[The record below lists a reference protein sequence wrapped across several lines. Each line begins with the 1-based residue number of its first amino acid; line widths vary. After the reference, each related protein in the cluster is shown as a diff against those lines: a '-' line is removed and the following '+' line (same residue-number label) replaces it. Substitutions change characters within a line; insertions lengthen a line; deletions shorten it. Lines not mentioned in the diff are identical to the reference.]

1 MRIVRSTLH
10 AEAADALRERIFNGE
25 LAPGQWVDELALA
38 AEMGISRTPMR
49 EALKVLAAEG
59 LVVSEPRRGC
69 YVAQVTEQDLEDI
82 FPVLA
87 MLEGH
92 AAAEAAERAT
102 PQDMQT
108 LTELHDKLQRQAASG
123 RINDYYQTNTR
134 IHEALIALSANKW
147 LASTIADLRRVL
159 KLSRQQQLRLPG
171 RMAESCSEHMAVFA
185 ALKARDGEGAG
196 AAMRTHLLRQ
206 RVALRAYTQ
215 LHPRSGDAAATHNA
229 KVA

>member
-38 AEMGISRTPMR
+38 EQMGISRTPLR

-59 LVVSEPRRGC
+59 LVVSEPRRGS

-87 MLEGH
+87 MLEGR
-92 AAAEAAERAT
+92 AAAEAAERA
-102 PQDMQT
+102 DAKALAT
-108 LTELHDKLQRQAASG
+108 LAELHERLQRQAAAG

-134 IHEALIALSANKW
+134 IHEALIALAGNKW
-147 LASTIADLRRVL
+147 LASCITDLRRVL

-171 RMAESCSEHMAVFA
+171 RMAESCAEHMAVFA
-185 ALKARDGEGAG
+185 ALKARDAAGAE

-206 RVALRAYTQ
+206 RVALRAYLT
-215 LHPRSGDAAATHNA
+215 HAGNAAAGA
-229 KVA
+229 AGKAA